1 MSSDAGDRMSL
12 VEFVAQSP
20 RLCAAHDKA
29 GWVGLFARDAEINDP
44 VGSAPHRGTGAISR
58 FYDTFIAPNHIAFAV
73 EHDVVCGMSVMR
85 DLTIRTTMSTGV
97 TLDVPMHLRYDLVEE
112 DGALKIRRLF
122 AHWELPYMIGLLMK
136 QGLKGLWTSIKLG
149 PQLIAHQGLGGML
162 GFLRGFLGNGR
173 AGKKAAEA
181 FLAAAA
187 RGDADAAGALLD
199 HRCELELPAHTPI
212 GLPELVGRLRSAQ
225 WRKMIAA
232 GDFVTVTL
240 QAGGR
245 RGVAL
250 LRFDYGPQ
258 RISGV
263 QVFI

>member
-1 MSSDAGDRMSL
+1 MLPRAAPEQL
-12 VEFVAQSP
+12 IAAVQQSP
-20 RLCAAHDKA
+20 ALVAVHDRER
-29 GWVGLFARDAEINDP
+29 WCGLYARDGEVNDP
-44 VGSAPHRGTGAISR
+44 VGSRPHRGRAAIER
-58 FYDTFIAPNHIAFAV
+58 FYDTFIAPNTIVFRV
-73 EHDVVCGMSVMR
+73 EQDVVCGMSVMR

-122 AHWELPYMIGLLMK
+122 AHWELPYMIGLLLK
-136 QGLKGLWTSIKLG
+136 QGLKGIWTSIKLG
-149 PQLIAHQGLGGML
+149 PQLILNQGIGGML
-162 GFLRGFLGNGR
+162 GFLRGFLGHGR
-173 AGKKAAEA
+173 AGKQAAAA
-181 FLAAAA
+181 FLAAAQ
-187 RGDADAAGALLD
+187 RGDAEAAGALLD

-212 GLPELVGRLRSAQ
+212 GLPELVQQLRGLQ

-232 GDFVTVTL
+232 GDCVTVSV

-245 RGVAL
+245 RGVAR

-263 QVFI
+263 QVFL

>member
-1 MSSDAGDRMSL
+1 MAIQPTAEQL
-12 VEFVAQSP
+12 IAAVQQSP
-20 RLCAAHDKA
+20 ALVAVHDRA
-29 GWVGLFARDAEINDP
+29 RWCGLYAQDGEVNDP
-44 VGSAPHRGTGAISR
+44 VGSRPHRGRAAIER
-58 FYDTFIAPNHIAFAV
+58 FYDSFIAPNTIVFRV
-73 EHDVVCGMSVMR
+73 EQDVVCGMSVMR